1 MSKFE
6 SDQRPD
12 GQTVDDA
19 ADGGS
24 AEQEAPKVLLERH
37 GRVARVVLNTPHNRN
52 AWDWPK
58 LVKGGLTEQFRN
70 HMDALSEDDDV
81 GAVIISGNGPVFS
94 TGADL
99 TKVGFLYGMGTGQP
113 GERRPSQRIRLRR
126 DRDLL
131 ELYRY
136 VMTYPKVTIA
146 QVHGFATGMSFAL
159 ISCCDLAIAA
169 DDAKLSRADQRMGL
183 AGNSIDTTSLILTI
197 GLKRAMGL
205 LLTSDALSGTEAA
218 EIGLVNRAVPAAEL
232 DEEAMALAQR
242 VVAMPLDGI
251 AIGKAMRIQAY
262 HSLGLLEGLDLHV
275 LGHTL
280 FTNLRWEEDEYNFF
294 RERREA
300 DTKHAWRARD
310 DHYGS
315 AGAEPGEEE

>member
-1 MSKFE
+1 MRKSE
-6 SDQRPD
+6 QRPD
-12 GQTVDDA
+12 VEP
-19 ADGGS
+19 ADGR
-24 AEQEAPKVLLERH
+24 ADDQEAEPEQPKVLLERH
-37 GRVARVVLNTPHNRN
+37 GRIARLILNTPHNRN

-58 LVKGGLTEQFRN
+58 LVKGGLTEQFCD
-70 HMDALSEDDDV
+70 HMDALSEDDGV
-81 GAVIISGNGPVFS
+81 GAVIIAGNGPVFS
-94 TGADL
+94 TGANL

-113 GERRPSQRIRLRR
+113 DERRPSQRIRLRR

-169 DDAKLSRADQRMGL
+169 EDAKLSRVDQRMGL

-205 LLTSDALSGTEAA
+205 LLTSDTLSGAEAA
-218 EIGLVNRAVPAAEL
+218 EIGLVNRAVPAAQL
-232 DEEAMALAQR
+232 AEEALALAER

-262 HSLGLLEGLDLHV
+262 HTLGMLEGLDLHV

-280 FTNLRWEEDEYNFF
+280 FTNLRWEEGEYNFF

-300 DTKHAWRARD
+300 DTKHAWRGRD
-310 DHYGS
+310 DHYGG
-315 AGAEPGEEE
+315 AGSEAHSTG

>member
-1 MSKFE
+1 MSKLE
-6 SDQRPD
+6 AAASRSD
-12 GQTVDDA
+12 DDA
-19 ADGGS
+19 ASDTDS
-24 AEQEAPKVLLERH
+24 QEPKVLLERH
-37 GRVARVVLNTPHNRN
+37 GRIARLVLNTPHNRN

-70 HMDALSEDDDV
+70 HMDDLAEDDSV
-81 GAVIISGNGPVFS
+81 GVVIIAGNGPVFS

-159 ISCCDLAIAA
+159 ISCCDLAVAA
-169 DDAKLSRADQRMGL
+169 DDARLSRVDQRMGL

-205 LLTSDALSGTEAA
+205 LLTSDTLSGAEAA
-218 EIGLVNRAVPAAEL
+218 EIGLVNQSVPAGDLAEA
-232 DEEAMALAQR
+232 AMALAER

-262 HSLGLLEGLDLHV
+262 HTLGLLEGLDLHV

-280 FTNLRWEEDEYNFF
+280 FTNLRWEDGEHNFF
-294 RERREA
+294 RERREV
-300 DTKHAWRARD
+300 DTKHAWRSRD

-315 AGAEPGEEE
+315 SGAEPASE